1 MNYPSVKTLL
11 CISGLTSQEAKRIR
25 RVMRSQDRDEICSL
39 SPKADKWRR
48 QCCNEPLLSELK
60 MCAIDDITGT
70 YGVEY
75 TRKGSNS
82 KSPAFAYCNTGDSY
96 AATVLLI
103 NGRFSVGSWGD
114 IVERGSY
121 E

>member
-48 QCCNEPLLSELK
+48 QCQANQNQD
-60 MCAIDDITGT
+60 AID
-70 YGVEY
+70 
-75 TRKGSNS
+75 
-82 KSPAFAYCNTGDSY
+82 
-96 AATVLLI
+96 LLLV
-103 NGRFSVGSWGD
+103 SVS
-114 IVERGSY
+114 VSRGHSM
-121 E
+121 EWPS